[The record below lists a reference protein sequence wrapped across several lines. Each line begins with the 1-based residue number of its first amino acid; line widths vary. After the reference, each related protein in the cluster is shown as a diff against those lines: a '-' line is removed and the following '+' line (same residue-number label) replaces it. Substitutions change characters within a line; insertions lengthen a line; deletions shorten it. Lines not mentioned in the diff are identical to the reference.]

1 MKKFLVL
8 AICLSLASTL
18 VVSLGCKKK
27 EEAPPAAMEEV
38 TPAVPEETTEAP
50 SVPEKPQVQEEELEE
65 EHLGEEEPETPLAP

>member
-1 MKKFLVL
+1 MRKFLVL

-50 SVPEKPQVQEEELEE
+50 SIPEKPQAEEEELQKGYPEE
-65 EHLGEEEPETPLAP
+65 EIPETPLVP